1 MPKKN
6 SVNSVKDLG
15 NTKDQIPVKKTKKK
29 QSSPAKR
36 WCFTLN
42 NYTEEEISAIVEQ
55 FKEFTDCAFFSQE
68 VGEEGT
74 PHLQG
79 YVEFIVQRRP
89 MSVIDCTTRIH
100 WGDKDG
106 KPCTRKATR
115 EKNLKY
121 CIKDGDLVFSW
132 GLPKPLKTLGID
144 EMHYY
149 QSGLLELIEVEPND
163 RDIIWLYGGKN
174 IGKTAILRYICIKKE
189 GVILPV
195 SKRHALSQV
204 MKIETGRSA
213 HKEDPIYCMNLTAD
227 ESHYQKHEMFS
238 ILEAVK
244 DRIFSAAFGTE
255 SNGMCIFNT
264 RHIVVMANEP
274 PDFTKTEIDRERFIT
289 YKITKNM
296 MELEDNF
303 VNVIKWDDD
312 SGGES
317 D

>member
-1 MPKKN
+1 MPNEN

-15 NTKDQIPVKKTKKK
+15 NSKTKSTSDKPKKK
-29 QSSPAKR
+29 QISPAKR

-42 NYTEEEISAIVEQ
+42 NYTEEEISAIVPL
-55 FKEFTDCAFFSQE
+55 FKEYCDCAFFSHE
-68 VGEEGT
+68 VGESGT

-100 WGDKDG
+100 WGDKYG
-106 KPCTRKATR
+106 KPCTRSATR
-115 EKNLKY
+115 EKNLLY
-121 CIKDGDLVFSW
+121 CTKDGDLIFSW

-144 EMHYY
+144 EMHLY
-149 QSGLLELIEVEPND
+149 QIGLLEILKVEPND
-163 RDIIWLYGGKN
+163 RDIIWMYGGKN
-174 IGKTAILRYICIKKE
+174 IGKTAILRYICIKLE
-189 GVILPV
+189 GYILPV

-204 MKIETGRSA
+204 MKIEVGRSDY
-213 HKEDPIYCMNLTAD
+213 KEDPIYCMNLTAD

-244 DRIFSAAFGTE
+244 DRIFSANFGTE
-255 SNGMCIFNT
+255 SNGMCIFNS
-264 RHIVVMANEP
+264 RHIIVMANEP
-274 PDFTKTEIDRERFIT
+274 PDFSKTEIDQDRFEI
-289 YKITKNM
+289 YQISKNM
-296 MELEDNF
+296 MESRDNIGIH
-303 VNVIKWDDD
+303 IKWDGD